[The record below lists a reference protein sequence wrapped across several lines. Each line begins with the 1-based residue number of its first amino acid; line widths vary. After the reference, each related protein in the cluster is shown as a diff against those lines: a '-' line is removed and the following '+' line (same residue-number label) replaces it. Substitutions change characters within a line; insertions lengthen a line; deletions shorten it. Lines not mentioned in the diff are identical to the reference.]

1 MKKLLFVLVILCL
14 CQLNVIAQAPNL
26 PTRGTLSETLL
37 TTKTFT
43 NAVQEDTVIKP
54 HTLPA
59 AYTLE
64 LVGRVNSATGRGMDI
79 EGRNGLT
86 KGFRVSLDAA
96 NLKYTAPLS
105 ASTAWTASGA
115 GQDYTIRV
123 AVKNDSAFVYQNGAF
138 IQSQPLSQIKDI
150 ASGAEIDTVANTGK
164 GGATLIP
171 NWAGIAPSTYSG
183 YPSDYGWGYTGTT
196 STTLFATA
204 NATTTGTSRYLDVS
218 SSSGS
223 NLHTYLDSTYT
234 GRLFY
239 MRWDGSSIGSTVY
252 YYPVTLEANT
262 TYDFSML
269 HAYVSNA
276 TGAKTIT
283 AGIGTTTDVS
293 GRIASHVYTTS
304 GTRVLNRESFVFTS
318 QAAGTYYLTI
328 TGDWGLFSI
337 GELSLNKNAPANFIP
352 NWAGILPNNTGKP
365 SDYGWI
371 LNPASSSLFAAANS
385 TTAGTSRY
393 LDVNSSSGSNLH
405 TYNSSTYTGRI
416 LYLRWDGSYSST
428 VYSYPVKLEA
438 NTTYDFSLLYAY
450 VSNGTA
456 GSAMTVGI
464 GATTAASGR
473 IATQTLTTA
482 TTARNLKK
490 SDFIFTAPSS
500 GTYYLTFTGP
510 AALYSIADL
519 SVSRFGATP
528 RFIFGKNYPTGAVDM
543 QIASVTYEDGAYA
556 PAGIV
561 TGTTQNVTVTGTSA
575 SYLPTFNT
583 NFIVPGKTDLHLTGD
598 YSPLINATVALN
610 SNDAWLFFDNVPPAT
625 VTANWLSKVTIN
637 GVSAA
642 NNANVR
648 VAIYKNGTAVIPN
661 GNVTSL
667 AALEVFTQPSLAGTT
682 TSYEINTYHDTLA
695 AFDNKIRS
703 FKLHRG
709 YMATMANNADGS
721 GYSRVFIANDSDL
734 VVNTMPQGLDT
745 NVSFIRVFKWDWVSK
760 KGKAGWD
767 PNKLNCTWYYDW
779 NIDGSSSSNYNYV
792 SIRQNGGWPS
802 WNSINSKTGIN
813 HLLGFNEPDQSDQSN
828 LTVDQSVSYWPDF
841 MHSGYRIGSPAP
853 ASPESS
859 WITNFLAKTDS
870 LNYRVDFVAI
880 HCYWGGQTPSQ
891 WYSRLKA
898 IYDRVKRPLWIT
910 EWNNGANWTT
920 ETWPTDTTL
929 ALQKQLSDLKGILQ
943 VLDTASFV
951 ERYAEYDW
959 VQYKRSLVLADTLTP
974 AGKYYAANKSAFAYN
989 SQKAFVHTWKLVA
1002 PPLSNSINSD
1012 DYFKTTLTFK
1022 DMNGEMGS
1030 KYILERSIDGRDTGF
1045 IGINTYTGYAIG
1057 NTIPFVDSVF
1067 DKATYRIKAYAKD
1080 GTTYAYGRSLVIVRD
1095 AAPVA
1100 PTSLTGTVL
1109 SATQDSIQWNAG
1121 ANARSYNLKRSLNAS
1136 GPFATI
1142 VSRTTQL
1149 QYRDTALSP
1158 ATTYYYVVT
1167 SLNSAGESAN
1177 STVLQLTTNTLVAPA
1192 SVLNPNAASGD
1203 NQVALTWDF
1212 RYDAKYEIS
1221 RSLSASGTYAI
1232 IATNINAVRYE
1243 DKTAS
1248 NGTTYYYKVV
1258 AYNDAGRS
1266 PETSVLSGTPVDG
1279 QHLYISFNETSGT
1292 FARDTWGGYH
1302 GTLAATAT
1310 HDTGYSAGS
1319 VKLDGTSTSYVSLGT
1334 GLLAPLNDFTIST
1347 WVRMDALSTWM
1358 RIFDFGTGTSQ
1369 YMFLTPQAS
1378 VSGGVST
1385 VRFTIKNGGSE
1396 QQVNYAYT
1404 WTLNTWTHVAIKRSH
1419 DTTSLYIN
1427 GNRVAYNTGMTINP
1441 SDLGSTSLNYIGKSQ
1456 YSDPMLNGS
1465 VDEFRIYNYAL
1476 SDQNISN
1483 LANNQL
1489 LARTVT
1495 TVQAVAPAVTG
1506 KDDNRIVLYPNPVE
1520 HQLVIQLNSLKTGAT
1535 LHLYNAVGVR
1545 VLSKALVSNTTYI
1558 NMENLPAGM
1567 YYVQVVNGQQHITKK
1582 MVKE

>member
-1 MKKLLFVLVILCL
+1 MLCL
-14 CQLNVIAQAPNL
+14 CQLNLLAQAPNL
-26 PTRGTLSETLL
+26 PTKGSLSETLFF
-37 TTKTFT
+37 TRTFT
-43 NAVQEDTVIKP
+43 NANQEDTVIKP

-79 EGRNGLT
+79 EARNGLT
-86 KGFRVSLDAA
+86 KGFRLSLDTA
-96 NLKYTAPLS
+96 NLKYTAPLGN
-105 ASTAWTASGA
+105 STAWTASGA
-115 GQDYTIRV
+115 GQDYTIRI
-123 AVKNDSAFVYQNGAF
+123 AVRNDSAHIYQNGAY

-150 ASGAEIDTVANTGK
+150 AGGVEIDTVVNTGK
-164 GGATLIP
+164 GGSSLIP
-171 NWAGIAPSTYSG
+171 NWAGIAPGTYSG
-183 YPSDYGWGYTGTT
+183 SPADYGWGYTGTA

-204 NATTTGTSRYLDVS
+204 NATTAGTSRYLDVS
-218 SSSGS
+218 ASSGS
-223 NLHTYLDSTYT
+223 NLHTYLDSAYT
-234 GRLFY
+234 GRLLY
-239 MRWDGSSIGSTVY
+239 LRWDGSSISNTVY
-252 YYPVTLEANT
+252 YYPVTVEANT

-269 HAYVSNA
+269 YAYVTNA

-283 AGIGTTTDVS
+283 AGIGTTTDTG

-318 QAAGTYYLTI
+318 QAAGTYYITI

-337 GELSLNKNAPANFIP
+337 GELSLNKTAPATFIP
-352 NWAGILPNNTGKP
+352 NWAGMLPNNTGKP
-365 SDYGWI
+365 GDYGWI

-393 LDVNSSSGSNLH
+393 LDVNTSSGSNLH
-405 TYNSSTYTGRI
+405 TYNGSTYTGRI
-416 LYLRWDGSYSST
+416 LYVRWDGSYSST

-438 NTTYDFSLLYAY
+438 NTAYDFSLLYAY

-456 GSAMTVGI
+456 GSAITVGI
-464 GATTAASGR
+464 GTTTAASGR
-473 IATQTLTTA
+473 LATQTLTTS

-490 SDFIFTAPSS
+490 NDFIFTAPTS
-500 GTYYLTFTGP
+500 GTYYITFTGP
-510 AALYSIADL
+510 AALYSIAEL
-519 SVSRFGATP
+519 SVSRFAATP

-543 QIASVTYEDGAYA
+543 QITAATYEEGAYA

-561 TGTTQNVTVTGTSA
+561 TGATQNVTVTGTSA

-583 NFIVPGKTDLHLTGD
+583 SFTVPGKTDLHLTGD
-598 YSPLINATVALN
+598 YAPLINSTVALN

-661 GNVTSL
+661 GNVTSQ
-667 AALEVFTQPSLAGTT
+667 AALEVFTQPNLAGNTT
-682 TSYEINTYHDTLA
+682 AYETDTYHDSLA
-695 AFDNKIRS
+695 AFDNRIRS
-703 FKLHRG
+703 FRLHRG

-734 VVNTMPQGLDT
+734 IVNAMPQGLDT
-745 NVSFIRVFKWDWVSK
+745 SVSFIRVFKWDWVSK

-779 NIDGSSSSNYNYV
+779 NIAGSSSANYNYV
-792 SIRQNGGWPS
+792 AIRQNGGWPS
-802 WNSINSKTGIN
+802 WSSINSKTGVN
-813 HLLGFNEPDQSDQSN
+813 HLSGFNEPDQSDQSN
-828 LTVDQSVSYWPDF
+828 LTVDQAVSYWPDF
-841 MHSGYRIGSPAP
+841 MQSGFRIGSPAP
-853 ASPESS
+853 ANPESS

-870 LNYRVDFVAI
+870 LNYRVDYVAI

-929 ALQKQLSDLKGILQ
+929 ALQKQLSDIKGILQ

-974 AGKYYAANKSAFAYN
+974 AGKYYAANKSNFAYN
-989 SQKAFVHTWKLVA
+989 PNKAFVHTWKLIG
-1002 PPLSNSINSD
+1002 PPLSNTINSD
-1012 DYFKTTLTFK
+1012 DYFTTTLTFK
-1022 DMNGEMGS
+1022 DMNGETGS
-1030 KYILERSIDGRDTGF
+1030 KYVLERSIDGRDTGF
-1045 IGINTYTGYAIG
+1045 TAINTFTGYTIG
-1057 NTIPFVDSVF
+1057 STISFIDSVF
-1067 DKATYRIKAYAKD
+1067 DKATYRIKAYAMD
-1080 GTTYAYGRSLVIVRD
+1080 GVTYAYGRSLAITRD

-1100 PTSLTGTVL
+1100 PTSFTGSVL
-1109 SATQDSIQWNAG
+1109 SATQDSLQWNAG
-1121 ANARSYNLKRSLNAS
+1121 SNARSYNLKRSLSAS
-1136 GPFATI
+1136 GPFTTI
-1142 VSRTTQL
+1142 APRLTQL
-1149 QYRDTALSP
+1149 QYMDTALSP
-1158 ATTYYYVVT
+1158 STTYYYVVS

-1177 STVLQLTTNTLVAPA
+1177 STVLQLTTNALVTPA

-1212 RYDAKYEIS
+1212 QYDAKYEIA
-1221 RSLSASGTYAI
+1221 RASNTGGPYSI
-1232 IATNINAVRYE
+1232 IATNVNAIRYE
-1243 DKTAS
+1243 DTTVS
-1248 NGTTYYYKVV
+1248 NGTTYYYKIV
-1258 AYNDAGRS
+1258 AFNDAGRS
-1266 PETSVLSGTPVDG
+1266 PETAVLSATPAAG
-1279 QHLYISFNETSGT
+1279 QHLYIGFDETAGT
-1292 FARDTWGGYH
+1292 FARDAWGGYH
-1302 GTLAATAT
+1302 GTLGATAT
-1310 HDTGYSAGS
+1310 HTTGYSAGA
-1319 VKLDGTSTSYVSLGT
+1319 VKLNGTSTSYVSLRA

-1347 WVRMDALSTWM
+1347 WVRMDSLATWM

-1378 VSGGVST
+1378 VSGSAST
-1385 VRFTIKNGGSE
+1385 VRFAIKNGGAE

-1404 WTLNTWTHVAIKRSH
+1404 WTLNAWTHLAIKRLH
-1419 DTTSLYIN
+1419 DTVSLYIN
-1427 GNRVAYNTGMTINP
+1427 GNLVASGTGMTINP
-1441 SDLGSTSLNYIGKSQ
+1441 SDLGNTGLNYIGKSQ
-1456 YSDPMLNGS
+1456 FADPVLNAA

-1483 LANNQL
+1483 LANNQP
-1489 LARTVT
+1489 LARKTVT
-1495 TVQAVAPAVTG
+1495 SLPAEVAANQS
-1506 KDDNRIVLYPNPVE
+1506 DNRVTLYPNPVQ
-1520 HQLVIQLNSLKTGAT
+1520 HQLVVQLNGPNTGAT
-1535 LHLYNAVGVR
+1535 VYVYDATGVL
-1545 VLSKALVSNTTYI
+1545 VLSKTLVGNTTYLPMG
-1558 NMENLPAGM
+1558 NMSAGM
-1567 YYVQVVNGQQHITKK
+1567 YYIQVVNGQQHFIKK
-1582 MVKE
+1582 VVKE